1 MTDTLQALGRQM
13 STDVDTLS
21 SISRNVANL
30 QTPGYRAERMR
41 TDFAQQTGLTPA
53 VDQRDGS
60 LAQTGRALDLAL
72 RGQGFFAVERQ
83 GQPMLV
89 RAWQLPDRC
98 RWLSG
103 HSARRP
109 RAGSVGRAADRSE
122 PDHRRHAAA
131 RRCRRPALGRPA
143 AARSAADRGG
153 CAAIGAARNG
163 QRGPTVTT
171 ARRRKWQGSVVQGVL
186 EAANVDPADEMLRL
200 MELTRHVDAVRR
212 AMSTYDQML
221 DTGINRIGEN

>member
-41 TDFAQQTGLTPA
+41 TDFARQTGLTPA

-89 RAWQLPDRC
+89 RAGNFQIDADGYLVTRQGDRVLGQSGALQIDPNLITAETPLRADADGQLWAGRQP
-98 RWLSG
+98 LG
-103 HSARRP
+103 QLQIVAVAQP
-109 RAGSVGRAADRSE
+109 LELRAMGNGAYRYDGA
-122 PDHRRHAAA
+122 
-131 RRCRRPALGRPA
+131 PA
-143 AARSAADRGG
+143 
-153 CAAIGAARNG
+153 
-163 QRGPTVTT
+163 Q
-171 ARRRKWQGSVVQGVL
+171 WQGSVVQGAL
-186 EAANVDPADEMLRL
+186 EAANVDPVDEMLRL